1 MLDRTQGVDVAV
13 RLGWTAFS
21 VAWRVLGWVVFA
33 LLAILEPLACYSL
46 SALASLGLA
55 TTLVFGVAL
64 RAPHFPV
71 LFMGSMSIGFF
82 LLLALYYWILGC
94 FGAGVDGRRDR

>member
-1 MLDRTQGVDVAV
+1 
-13 RLGWTAFS
+13 
-21 VAWRVLGWVVFA
+21 VLANRFNA
-33 LLAILEPLACYSL
+33 H

-55 TTLVFGVAL
+55 TTLVFWLAL
-64 RAPHFPV
+64 KAPHFPV

-94 FGAGVDGRRDR
+94 DPRLLRGWRRWTA

>member
-1 MLDRTQGVDVAV
+1 MDVAV

-21 VAWRVLGWVVFA
+21 VAWRVLGWGIFS
-33 LLAILEPLACYSL
+33 LLAILEPLVCYSL

-55 TTLVFGVAL
+55 TTLLFGVL
-64 RAPHFPV
+64 LKAPHFSV

-82 LLLALYYWILGC
+82 LLLAPYYWILGC